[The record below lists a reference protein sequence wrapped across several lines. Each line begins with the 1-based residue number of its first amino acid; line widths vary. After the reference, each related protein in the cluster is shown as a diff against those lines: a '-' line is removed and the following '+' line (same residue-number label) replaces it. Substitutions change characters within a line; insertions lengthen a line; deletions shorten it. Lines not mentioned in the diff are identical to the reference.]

1 MIKEY
6 QDEKNKLSTY
16 VPWIAMIDKEAIILN
31 KNGTFQKTLK
41 FRGHDLDS
49 ATMYELKNS
58 DARLNDVLRR
68 LDGGWT
74 MHIEAKRV
82 RSKEY
87 STNEIDNFAVKLIDN
102 ERKNKFESG
111 NYFES
116 EYYLTLTYLTP
127 IDTEKKIKK
136 FFIDETEFSKKLD
149 KSLEIFKKE
158 FKEIRGLFE
167 ELFLEVEDLTAEET
181 YTYLHS
187 CISSKN
193 QKVIVPE
200 VPMYIANYLCDC
212 DLVGGLKPI
221 LGGKHFRCIS
231 LQGFPNFTIPCM
243 FDELNRLGI
252 EYRWSTRFMFL
263 SKNEALSKLEK
274 KWKATFNG
282 RISMLKRFMMEITG
296 QKEPTKV
303 DEDALEKADEINT
316 QLNLTR
322 ADILTQGFY
331 SCAIIIYGDT
341 AEEVDEKTQKIE
353 KIINGK
359 GFITIN
365 ESINCI
371 ETFLGAIPGNIYNN
385 VRIPILNS
393 ISLCHLLPT
402 SSVWGG
408 DEWNKYLDEPA
419 LIYTQTAGSTP
430 FRFNLHIED
439 IAHTCIVGP
448 TGAGKSTFLQL
459 INAQYKKYKNSK
471 IFIFDK
477 GGSARILTYAVGGI
491 FFDLG
496 TDNLSFQP
504 LRNIGFNKENVE
516 KEIEKEEL
524 KKNIK
529 LPEKEREKIIEKEK
543 IRAQLELEW
552 ANEWLLEI
560 FEQEGIELK
569 QIQKTKL
576 WEALELLASNSD
588 PKFRT
593 MSSLK
598 INLNDRDLKDTLEK
612 YTVKGALGK
621 YFDSEEENISFSNWQ
636 VFEMEKIMNNKSAIT
651 PLLSYLFHKI
661 EGYLTGD
668 PSIIVLDES
677 WVFIDNVL
685 FAGKIRDWLKT
696 LRKKNTGVIFA
707 TQELNDILNSSLFTT
722 ILDACKTKIFLP
734 NPNAEADNY
743 FPIYEKFG
751 LNNKEIKIIANGVAK
766 KDYYYKSE
774 KGSRLFQLALGK
786 NTLKLVG
793 ANDPEIQK
801 EARELYEVL
810 GGGEKFTK
818 AYLGI

>member
-1 MIKEY
+1 
-6 QDEKNKLSTY
+6 
-16 VPWIAMIDKEAIILN
+16 MIDKEAIILN

-529 LPEKEREKIIEKEK
+529 LSEKERERIIEKEK

-621 YFDSEEENISFSNWQ
+621 YFDSEEENVSFSNWQ

-751 LNNKEIKIIANGVAK
+751 LNNKEIKIIANGVPK

>member
-6 QDEKNKLSTY
+6 QNEKNKLSTY

-49 ATMYELKNS
+49 ATMYELRNS

-87 STNEIDNFAVKLIDN
+87 STNEIDNFAVKLIDD

-136 FFIDETEFSKKLD
+136 FFVDEIEFSKKLD

-187 CISSKN
+187 CISSKD

-252 EYRWSTRFMFL
+252 EYRWVTRFMFL

-296 QKEPTKV
+296 EKEPNKV

-322 ADILTQGFY
+322 ADTLTQGFY
-331 SCAIIIYGDT
+331 SCAIIVYGNT
-341 AEEVDEKTQKIE
+341 LEEVDEKTQKIE
-353 KIINGK
+353 KLINGM

-365 ESINCI
+365 ESINCV

-430 FRFNLHIED
+430 FRFNLHIGD

-477 GGSARILTYAVGGI
+477 GGSARILTYAVGGT

-529 LPEKEREKIIEKEK
+529 LSEKERERIIEKER

-661 EGYLTGD
+661 EGYLTGE
-668 PSIIVLDES
+668 PAIIVLDES
-677 WVFIDNVL
+677 WVFIDNAL

-751 LNNKEIKIIANGVAK
+751 LNNKEIKIIASGIAK

>member
-1 MIKEY
+1 
-6 QDEKNKLSTY
+6 
-16 VPWIAMIDKEAIILN
+16 MIDKEAIILN

>member
-1 MIKEY
+1 
-6 QDEKNKLSTY
+6 
-16 VPWIAMIDKEAIILN
+16 MIDKEAIILN

-49 ATMYELKNS
+49 ATMYELRNS

-87 STNEIDNFAVKLIDN
+87 STNEIDNFALKLIDN
-102 ERKNKFESG
+102 ERKEKFESG

-127 IDTEKKIKK
+127 IDAEKKIKK
-136 FFIDETEFSKKLD
+136 FFVDEVEFSKKLD
-149 KSLEIFKKE
+149 KSLETFKKE

-187 CISSKN
+187 CISSKD
-193 QKVIVPE
+193 QKVIIPE

-221 LGGKHFRCIS
+221 LGDKHFRCIS

-252 EYRWSTRFMFL
+252 EYRWVTRFMFL

-296 QKEPTKV
+296 EKEPNKV

-331 SCAIIIYGDT
+331 SCAIIVYGNT
-341 AEEVDEKTQKIE
+341 LEEVDEKTQKIE
-353 KIINGK
+353 KLINGK

-365 ESINCI
+365 ESINCV

-430 FRFNLHIED
+430 FRFNLHIGD

-477 GGSARILTYAVGGI
+477 GGSARILTYAVGGT

-529 LPEKEREKIIEKEK
+529 LSEKERERIIEKER

-636 VFEMEKIMNNKSAIT
+636 VFEMEKIMNTKSAIT

-677 WVFIDNVL
+677 WIFIDNAL

-707 TQELNDILNSSLFTT
+707 TQELKDILDSSLFTT

-734 NPNAEADNY
+734 NENAEADNY
-743 FPIYEKFG
+743 LPIYEKFG
-751 LNNKEIKIIANGVAK
+751 LNNKEIKILAK
-766 KDYYYKSE
+766 ASPRKDYYYKST

>member
-1 MIKEY
+1 
-6 QDEKNKLSTY
+6 
-16 VPWIAMIDKEAIILN
+16 MIDKEAIILN

-49 ATMYELKNS
+49 ATMYELRNS

-74 MHIEAKRV
+74 IHIEAKRV

-127 IDTEKKIKK
+127 IDAEQKIKK
-136 FFIDETEFSKKLD
+136 FFIDETEFAKKLD

-212 DLVGGLKPI
+212 DLVGGLKPM

-252 EYRWSTRFMFL
+252 EYRWITRFMFL

-322 ADILTQGFY
+322 SDILTQGFY
-331 SCAIIIYGDT
+331 SCAIIIYADT
-341 AEEVDEKTQKIE
+341 VEEVDEKAQKIE

-365 ESINCI
+365 ESINCV

-430 FRFNLHIED
+430 FRFNLHIRD

-477 GGSARILTYAVGGI
+477 GGSARILTYAVGGT

-516 KEIEKEEL
+516 MEIEKEEL
-524 KKNIK
+524 KKNTK
-529 LPEKEREKIIEKEK
+529 LSEKERERIIEKEK

-593 MSSLK
+593 ISSLK

-612 YTVKGALGK
+612 YTIKGALGK
-621 YFDSEEENISFSNWQ
+621 YFDSEEENISLSNWQ

-677 WVFIDNVL
+677 WVFIDNAL

-734 NPNAEADNY
+734 NENAEADNY
-743 FPIYEKFG
+743 LPIYEKFG
-751 LNNKEIKIIANGVAK
+751 LNNKEIQIIAKATPQ
-766 KDYYYKSE
+766 KDYYYKST

-793 ANDPEIQK
+793 ANDPDIQK

>member
-1 MIKEY
+1 
-6 QDEKNKLSTY
+6 
-16 VPWIAMIDKEAIILN
+16 MIDKEAIILN

-49 ATMYELKNS
+49 ATMYELRNS

-87 STNEIDNFAVKLIDN
+87 STNEIDNFALKLIDN
-102 ERKNKFESG
+102 ERKEKFESG

-127 IDTEKKIKK
+127 IDAEKKIKK
-136 FFIDETEFSKKLD
+136 FFVDEVEFSKKLD
-149 KSLEIFKKE
+149 KSLETFKKE

-187 CISSKN
+187 CVSSKN

-212 DLVGGLKPI
+212 DLVGGLKPT

-252 EYRWSTRFMFL
+252 EYRWVTRFMFL

-296 QKEPTKV
+296 EKEPNKV

-331 SCAIIIYGDT
+331 SCAIIVYGNT
-341 AEEVDEKTQKIE
+341 LEEVDEKTQKIE
-353 KIINGK
+353 KLINGM

-365 ESINCI
+365 ESINCV

-430 FRFNLHIED
+430 FRFNLHIGD

-477 GGSARILTYAVGGI
+477 GGSARILTYAVGGT

-529 LPEKEREKIIEKEK
+529 LSEKERERIIEKER

-661 EGYLTGD
+661 EGYLIGD

-677 WVFIDNVL
+677 WIFIDNAL

-707 TQELNDILNSSLFTT
+707 TQELKDILDSSLFTT

-734 NPNAEADNY
+734 NENAEADNY
-743 FPIYEKFG
+743 LPIYEKFG
-751 LNNKEIKIIANGVAK
+751 LNNKEIKILAK
-766 KDYYYKSE
+766 ASPRKDYYYKST

>member
-1 MIKEY
+1 M
-6 QDEKNKLSTY
+6 
-16 VPWIAMIDKEAIILN
+16 VDKEVIILN

-41 FRGHDLDS
+41 FRGYDLDS

-87 STNEIDNFAVKLIDN
+87 STNEIDNFALKLIDN
-102 ERKNKFESG
+102 ERKEKFESG

-127 IDTEKKIKK
+127 IDAEKKIKK
-136 FFIDETEFSKKLD
+136 FFVDEVEFSKKLD
-149 KSLEIFKKE
+149 KSLETFKKE

-187 CISSKN
+187 CVSSKN

-221 LGGKHFRCIS
+221 LGDKHFRCIS

-252 EYRWSTRFMFL
+252 EYRWVTRFMFL

-296 QKEPTKV
+296 EKEPNKV

-331 SCAIIIYGDT
+331 SCAIIVYGNT
-341 AEEVDEKTQKIE
+341 LEEVDEKTQKIE
-353 KIINGK
+353 KLINGM

-365 ESINCI
+365 ESINCV

-430 FRFNLHIED
+430 FRFNLHIGD

-477 GGSARILTYAVGGI
+477 GGSARILTYAVGGT

-529 LPEKEREKIIEKEK
+529 LSEKERERIIEKER

-677 WVFIDNVL
+677 WIFIDNAL

-707 TQELNDILNSSLFTT
+707 TQELKDILDSSLFTT

-734 NPNAEADNY
+734 NENAEADNY
-743 FPIYEKFG
+743 LPIYEKFG
-751 LNNKEIKIIANGVAK
+751 LNNKEIKILAK
-766 KDYYYKSE
+766 ASPRKDYYYKST

>member
-1 MIKEY
+1 M
-6 QDEKNKLSTY
+6 
-16 VPWIAMIDKEAIILN
+16 VDKEVIILN

-41 FRGHDLDS
+41 FRGYDLDS

-102 ERKNKFESG
+102 ERKEKFESG

-127 IDTEKKIKK
+127 IDAEKKIKK
-136 FFIDETEFSKKLD
+136 FFVDEVEFSKKLD
-149 KSLEIFKKE
+149 KSLETFKKE

-187 CISSKN
+187 CISSKD

-221 LGGKHFRCIS
+221 LGDKHFRCIS

-252 EYRWSTRFMFL
+252 EYRWVTRFMFL

-296 QKEPTKV
+296 EKEPNKV

-331 SCAIIIYGDT
+331 SCAIIVYGNT
-341 AEEVDEKTQKIE
+341 LEEVDEKTQKIE
-353 KIINGK
+353 KLINGM

-365 ESINCI
+365 ESINCV

-430 FRFNLHIED
+430 FRFNLHIGD

-477 GGSARILTYAVGGI
+477 GGSARILTYAVGGT

-529 LPEKEREKIIEKEK
+529 LSEKERERIIEKER

-612 YTVKGALGK
+612 YTVKVAIFK
-621 YFDSEEENISFSNWQ
+621 YFDSDEENISFSNWQ

-677 WVFIDNVL
+677 WIFIDNAL

-707 TQELNDILNSSLFTT
+707 TQELKDILDSSLFTT

-734 NPNAEADNY
+734 NENAEADNY
-743 FPIYEKFG
+743 LPIYEKFG
-751 LNNKEIKIIANGVAK
+751 LNNKEIKILAK
-766 KDYYYKSE
+766 ASPRKDYYYKST

>member
-1 MIKEY
+1 
-6 QDEKNKLSTY
+6 
-16 VPWIAMIDKEAIILN
+16 MIDKEAIILN

-49 ATMYELKNS
+49 ATMYELRNS

-231 LQGFPNFTIPCM
+231 LQGFPSFTIPCM

-296 QKEPTKV
+296 EKEPNKV

-331 SCAIIIYGDT
+331 SCAIIVYGNT
-341 AEEVDEKTQKIE
+341 LEEVDEKTQKIE
-353 KIINGK
+353 KLINGM

-477 GGSARILTYAVGGI
+477 GGSARILTYAVGGT

-529 LPEKEREKIIEKEK
+529 LSEKERERIIEKER

>member
-1 MIKEY
+1 M
-6 QDEKNKLSTY
+6 
-16 VPWIAMIDKEAIILN
+16 VDKEVIILN

-41 FRGHDLDS
+41 FRGYDLDS

-102 ERKNKFESG
+102 ERKEKFESG

-127 IDTEKKIKK
+127 IDAEKKIKK
-136 FFIDETEFSKKLD
+136 FFVDEVEFSKKLD
-149 KSLEIFKKE
+149 KSLETFKKE

-187 CISSKN
+187 CISSKD

-221 LGGKHFRCIS
+221 LGDKHFRCIS

-252 EYRWSTRFMFL
+252 EYRWVTRFMFL

-296 QKEPTKV
+296 EKEPNKV

-331 SCAIIIYGDT
+331 SCAIIVYGNT
-341 AEEVDEKTQKIE
+341 LEEVDEKTQKIE
-353 KIINGK
+353 KLINGM

-365 ESINCI
+365 ESINCV

-430 FRFNLHIED
+430 FRFNLHIGD

-477 GGSARILTYAVGGI
+477 GGSARILTYAVGGT

-529 LPEKEREKIIEKEK
+529 LSEKERERIIEKER

-576 WEALELLASNSD
+576 WEALELLASNAD

-677 WVFIDNVL
+677 WIFIDNAL

-707 TQELNDILNSSLFTT
+707 TQELKDILDSSLFTT

-734 NPNAEADNY
+734 NENAEADNY
-743 FPIYEKFG
+743 LPIYEKFG
-751 LNNKEIKIIANGVAK
+751 LNNKEIKILAK
-766 KDYYYKSE
+766 ASPRKDYYYKST

>member
-1 MIKEY
+1 
-6 QDEKNKLSTY
+6 
-16 VPWIAMIDKEAIILN
+16 MIDKEAIILN

-49 ATMYELKNS
+49 ATMYELRNS

-87 STNEIDNFAVKLIDN
+87 STNEIDNFALKLIDN
-102 ERKNKFESG
+102 ERKEKFESG

-127 IDTEKKIKK
+127 IDAEKKIKK
-136 FFIDETEFSKKLD
+136 FFVDEVEFSKKLD
-149 KSLEIFKKE
+149 KSLETFKKE

-187 CISSKN
+187 CVSSKN

-212 DLVGGLKPI
+212 DLVGGLKPT
-221 LGGKHFRCIS
+221 LGRKHFRCIS

-252 EYRWSTRFMFL
+252 EYRWVTRFMFL

-296 QKEPTKV
+296 EKEPNKV

-331 SCAIIIYGDT
+331 SCAIIVYGNT
-341 AEEVDEKTQKIE
+341 LEEVDEKTQKIE
-353 KIINGK
+353 KLINGM

-365 ESINCI
+365 ESINCV

-430 FRFNLHIED
+430 FRFNLHIGD

-477 GGSARILTYAVGGI
+477 GGSARILTYAVGGT

-529 LPEKEREKIIEKEK
+529 LSEKERERIIKKER

-677 WVFIDNVL
+677 WIFIDNAL

-707 TQELNDILNSSLFTT
+707 TQELKDILDSSLFTT

-734 NPNAEADNY
+734 NENAEADNY
-743 FPIYEKFG
+743 LPIYEKFG
-751 LNNKEIKIIANGVAK
+751 LNNKEIKILAK
-766 KDYYYKSE
+766 ASPRKDYYYKST

>member
-1 MIKEY
+1 M
-6 QDEKNKLSTY
+6 
-16 VPWIAMIDKEAIILN
+16 
-31 KNGTFQKTLK
+31 
-41 FRGHDLDS
+41 
-49 ATMYELKNS
+49 
-58 DARLNDVLRR
+58 
-68 LDGGWT
+68 
-74 MHIEAKRV
+74 
-82 RSKEY
+82 
-87 STNEIDNFAVKLIDN
+87 
-102 ERKNKFESG
+102 
-111 NYFES
+111 
-116 EYYLTLTYLTP
+116 
-127 IDTEKKIKK
+127 
-136 FFIDETEFSKKLD
+136 
-149 KSLEIFKKE
+149 
-158 FKEIRGLFE
+158 
-167 ELFLEVEDLTAEET
+167 
-181 YTYLHS
+181 
-187 CISSKN
+187 
-193 QKVIVPE
+193 
-200 VPMYIANYLCDC
+200 
-212 DLVGGLKPI
+212 
-221 LGGKHFRCIS
+221 
-231 LQGFPNFTIPCM
+231 
-243 FDELNRLGI
+243 
-252 EYRWSTRFMFL
+252 
-263 SKNEALSKLEK
+263 
-274 KWKATFNG
+274 
-282 RISMLKRFMMEITG
+282 
-296 QKEPTKV
+296 
-303 DEDALEKADEINT
+303 
-316 QLNLTR
+316 
-322 ADILTQGFY
+322 
-331 SCAIIIYGDT
+331 
-341 AEEVDEKTQKIE
+341 
-353 KIINGK
+353 
-359 GFITIN
+359 
-365 ESINCI
+365 
-371 ETFLGAIPGNIYNN
+371 
-385 VRIPILNS
+385 
-393 ISLCHLLPT
+393 
-402 SSVWGG
+402 
-408 DEWNKYLDEPA
+408 
-419 LIYTQTAGSTP
+419 
-430 FRFNLHIED
+430 
-439 IAHTCIVGP
+439 
-448 TGAGKSTFLQL
+448 
-459 INAQYKKYKNSK
+459 
-471 IFIFDK
+471 
-477 GGSARILTYAVGGI
+477 
-491 FFDLG
+491 
-496 TDNLSFQP
+496 
-504 LRNIGFNKENVE
+504 E

-529 LPEKEREKIIEKEK
+529 LSEKERERIIEKEK

>member
-1 MIKEY
+1 
-6 QDEKNKLSTY
+6 
-16 VPWIAMIDKEAIILN
+16 MIDKEAIILN

-353 KIINGK
+353 KLINGM

-365 ESINCI
+365 ESINCV

-529 LPEKEREKIIEKEK
+529 LSEKERERIIEKEK

-621 YFDSEEENISFSNWQ
+621 YFDSEEENVSFSNWQ

-751 LNNKEIKIIANGVAK
+751 LNNKEIKIIANGVPK